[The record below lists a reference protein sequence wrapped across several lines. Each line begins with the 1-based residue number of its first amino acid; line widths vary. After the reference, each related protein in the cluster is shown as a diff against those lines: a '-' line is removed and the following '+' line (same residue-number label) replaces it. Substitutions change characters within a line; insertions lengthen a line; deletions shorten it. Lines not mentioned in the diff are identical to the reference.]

1 MLPGNINIL
10 KILRTILDRECLHSM
25 PAPVACFLRGLLR
38 NSWFR
43 RRVRSAVLVPLHRAS
58 ILSLRFLI
66 FRQVSPAVCMRFN
79 M

>member
-1 MLPGNINIL
+1 VLPGNINIL

-43 RRVRSAVLVPLHRAS
+43 RRVRSAVLVPLHVPTSCRM
-58 ILSLRFLI
+58 RFLM
-66 FRQVSPAVCMRFN
+66 FRQVSPTVCMRFN